1 MKCQTPD
8 CENEATKP
16 REITSYVNDL
26 PVQTTV
32 QLCSRCEMKLFG
44 SRESNGA
51 PGESKLAAALKKRP
65 KQ

>member
-16 REITSYVNDL
+16 RAITSYVNDV

-32 QLCSRCEMKLFG
+32 QLCSGCEMKLFG
-44 SRESNGA
+44 SRESGVIA
-51 PGESKLAAALKKRP
+51 GESKLAAALRKRP